1 MNAAVESI
9 DGLSSRLARYLSD
22 EEIRHIR
29 HAYLYSEQAHDG
41 QKRRNWYKNRRKRE
55 NKARVAS
62 LGLSR
67 SAR

>member
-1 MNAAVESI
+1 MQFDIVESAAAAAAAEAVLAAGAAM
-9 DGLSSRLARYLSD
+9 DGGARLPGNWD
-22 EEIRHIR
+22 QMTET
-29 HAYLYSEQAHDG
+29 
-41 QKRRNWYKNRRKRE
+41 KRRNWYKNRRKRE